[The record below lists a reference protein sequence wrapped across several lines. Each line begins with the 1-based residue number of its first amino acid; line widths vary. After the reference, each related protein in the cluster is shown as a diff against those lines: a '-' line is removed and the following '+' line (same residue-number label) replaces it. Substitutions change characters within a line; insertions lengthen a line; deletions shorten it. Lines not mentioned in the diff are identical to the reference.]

1 MTTSQQ
7 QRILGAIK
15 RVRPTLAQVQ
25 KRRPRGFTPREAD
38 SLADHLKMA
47 LDHLEIAAGLYD
59 GHELIGQVIFRRVG
73 GAR

>member
-15 RVRPTLAQVQ
+15 RIRPTLAQVQ
-25 KRRPRGFTPREAD
+25 KRRPNGFTPREAD
-38 SLADHLKMA
+38 SLAGHLKIA
-47 LDHLEIAAGLYD
+47 LDHLEAAADMYEPQYGIRLA
-59 GHELIGQVIFRRVG
+59 G